1 MQQLVTIQTILEVL
15 LQYTNFLTTMCLF
28 QSVHSVEPKTHFT
41 VRFIYLEF
49 LLIVYIFNQNFYYFC
64 QMECMAIIESIVVC
78 YARLSGEQK
87 NINI

>member
-28 QSVHSVEPKTHFT
+28 QSGHSVEPKTHFT
-41 VRFIYLEF
+41 LRFIYLKF
-49 LLIVYIFNQNFYYFC
+49 LLIVYIFNSLPC